1 MGIFKAVKAMNA
13 SEAQADVENDDGRD
27 SSSRQAAGR
36 KPGQTTT
43 PAAHPNRVRRGPAV
57 NQVA

>member
-1 MGIFKAVKAMNA
+1 MGIFKAVKEMNA
-13 SEAQADVENDDGRD
+13 SEAQAADDNDDGRD
-27 SSSRQAAGR
+27 SSSVQVAAR
-36 KPGQTTT
+36 KAGQTTT